1 VLGTQHV
8 RVLVS
13 HGVRHGR
20 GKLLDIPLGE
30 IGSRWIAGSEHKV
43 YGKVAS
49 LFSQPYVTP
58 PGNDTAEL
66 SPQQI
71 ILLAQSSAI
80 QEFERGK
87 HSKVTACR
95 DEPRQQVRASDMRMM
110 KNALWIPERAIG
122 LQLHLFVETHCRFAG
137 HRAHEATLG
146 TVKDYVAW
154 AIMTKYVKVFVKICL
169 HCVATVP
176 RDKVQ
181 RPLSTLLH
189 ALKPDEMLHFDFLC
203 IGLSIDG
210 NYQFKILLKDNLIG
224 HPWLVTCQTANYAAT
239 VDALMCQFDVSRAVI
254 L

>member
-1 VLGTQHV
+1 
-8 RVLVS
+8 
-13 HGVRHGR
+13 
-20 GKLLDIPLGE
+20 LDIPLGE

-110 KNALWIPERAIG
+110 KMHYGFQSVQSDCNCICSWRHTAVLQVTER
-122 LQLHLFVETHCRFAG
+122 
-137 HRAHEATLG
+137 
-146 TVKDYVAW
+146 
-154 AIMTKYVKVFVKICL
+154 TK
-169 HCVATVP
+169 
-176 RDKVQ
+176 R
-181 RPLSTLLH
+181 R
-189 ALKPDEMLHFDFLC
+189 
-203 IGLSIDG
+203 
-210 NYQFKILLKDNLIG
+210 
-224 HPWLVTCQTANYAAT
+224 
-239 VDALMCQFDVSRAVI
+239 
-254 L
+254 